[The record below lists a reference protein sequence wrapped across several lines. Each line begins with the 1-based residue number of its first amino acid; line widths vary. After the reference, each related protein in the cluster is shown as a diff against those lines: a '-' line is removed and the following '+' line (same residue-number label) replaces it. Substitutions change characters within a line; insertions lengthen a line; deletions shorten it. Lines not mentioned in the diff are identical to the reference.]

1 MIENEALGIE
11 RTFILRKAYE
21 EINRGVVG
29 EPILVAFKDNM
40 TKKFNKDNLY
50 LYAYDA
56 FGLPHLT
63 PGDLVLVPAIKH
75 DNYEVVK
82 VIATYTDM
90 LNDERLFNKALYS
103 MEKTKEKGLTVR
115 PVITNIQQSISDHHR
130 RLQIIKEKFIKIE
143 SLKRE
148 IEKTIT
154 LDKVKHFANY
164 NPNIKEIMDEFNE
177 DELFN
182 LLGGNFDVK

>member
-1 MIENEALGIE
+1 MIKNKAAEIE
-11 RTFILRKAYE
+11 RPFVLKSAYE

-40 TKKFNKDNLY
+40 TKEFKEKNLY

-56 FGLPHLT
+56 IGLTHVT

-75 DNYEVVK
+75 DNYEVAQ

-90 LNDERLFNKALYS
+90 LNDEHLFNKALYS
-103 MEKTKEKGLTVR
+103 MEKTKEKGMTVR
-115 PVITNIQQSISDHHR
+115 PVIVNVQQSVHDYYR
-130 RLQIIKEKFIKIE
+130 RLQITKEKMIKIE

-148 IEKTIT
+148 IEKTIA
-154 LDKVKHFANY
+154 LDKVKYFANQ
-164 NPNIKEIMDEFNE
+164 NPNIKEIVDEFDE

-182 LLGGNFDVK
+182 LLGGDIDVK

>member
-1 MIENEALGIE
+1 MTKNDAVGIE

-40 TKKFNKDNLY
+40 TKEFKKNNLY

-56 FGLPHLT
+56 FGLDHLT
-63 PGDLVLVPAIKH
+63 PGDLVLVPAIKD
-75 DNYEVVK
+75 DNYEIAKVV
-82 VIATYTDM
+82 ATFTDM

-115 PVITNIQQSISDHHR
+115 PVITNIQQSISDYHR
-130 RLQIIKEKFIKIE
+130 RLQITKEKLIKIE

-182 LLGGNFDVK
+182 LLGGDIDVK